1 MHTHARVP
9 QRRAKLAHEE
19 AVKKAHKHEMAAALR
34 AKRMAHSTP
43 MVHAKTP
50 AAKLAAEKQAQVA
63 RLQNELLHA
72 KENDY
77 KLRKKELA
85 EERKLQV

>member
-1 MHTHARVP
+1 
-9 QRRAKLAHEE
+9 
-19 AVKKAHKHEMAAALR
+19 MAAALR
-34 AKRMAHSTP
+34 GKKMAHAAP
-43 MVHAKTP
+43 MVHAMTP
-50 AAKLAAEKQAQVA
+50 AAKLAAEKQGQVA

-85 EERKLQV
+85 EEHKLQVLCVLCKKPRDGEGEG